1 MKKKIELQIPANINI
16 KGKEKL
22 VERRALGIASAI
34 AKRAKLAM
42 PDEKKVKKVKKDGKG
57 KSYVELDLT
66 QKQID
71 GLPVGLKKM
80 LK

>member
-42 PDEKKVKKVKKDGKG
+42 PDEKKVKKDGKG
-57 KSYVELDLT
+57 KSYIELDLT